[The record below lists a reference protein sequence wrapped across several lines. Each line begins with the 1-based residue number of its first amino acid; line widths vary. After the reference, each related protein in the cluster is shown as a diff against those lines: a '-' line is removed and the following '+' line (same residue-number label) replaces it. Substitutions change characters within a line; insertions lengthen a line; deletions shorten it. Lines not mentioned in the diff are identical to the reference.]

1 MGGLFLRL
9 HSTFGAENGREP
21 GYPQNL
27 WVTLWR
33 TGLCWVRDSV
43 FGDAAGKDSQKCLNL
58 RFCASTALPHH
69 PRVKNR
75 SWGKFEGFLGVLG
88 GRMREA
94 RAWRAFGPRLL
105 GSALLGKG
113 FTKRSELS
121 DRSCLIDSQAI
132 RQHPTG
138 LGFQKIIKNDDHCL
152 ITNDSSTT

>member
-113 FTKRSELS
+113 LTKQSDLS
-121 DRSCLIDSQAI
+121 DHTCLIGQILSKMPAYCDVCLL
-132 RQHPTG
+132 G
-138 LGFQKIIKNDDHCL
+138 LGFVLAPVPALFWNG
-152 ITNDSSTT
+152 